1 MQGKRFGKRRMHK
14 APQARLALTFLI
26 SGLALC
32 GVAKA
37 ASTKGHAPAH
47 APAAATPAAPEPGW
61 SLAKRSDGLSL
72 SYGLPGDQPVIAFA
86 CGQQSGDVAIR
97 VFVDPAKAKIDEN
110 QSFSL
115 TIGGVRSSFAG
126 TVAEDRASGGTM
138 LAVTVASRN
147 PMFTALAGP
156 GGMRIEGKGF
166 TKIVTL
172 KAIGDK
178 LRALLASCKKA

>member
-1 MQGKRFGKRRMHK
+1 MPKGFQTGL
-14 APQARLALTFLI
+14 PLALLV
-26 SGLALC
+26 SSLAL
-32 GVAKA
+32 GTLAQ
-37 ASTKGHAPAH
+37 GAPAKSRAPARGT
-47 APAAATPAAPEPGW
+47 APAAAPAVPEPGW
-61 SLAKRSDGLSL
+61 ALGRRNEALSL
-72 SYGLPGDQPVIAFA
+72 SYGLAGSEPVIAFA
-86 CGQQSGDVAIR
+86 CGQRSGDIR
-97 VFVDPAKAKIDEN
+97 ISVFLDAGKAKIDES

-126 TVAEDRASGGTM
+126 TVTPDPTSGGTM

-166 TKIVTL
+166 AKIVPL

-178 LRALLASCKKA
+178 LRQLLASCKKF